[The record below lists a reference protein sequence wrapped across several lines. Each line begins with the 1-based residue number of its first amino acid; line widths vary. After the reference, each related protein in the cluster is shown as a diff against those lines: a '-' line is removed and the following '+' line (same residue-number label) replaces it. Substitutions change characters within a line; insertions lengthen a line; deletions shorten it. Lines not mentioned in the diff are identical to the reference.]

1 MEITLEELRIQPD
14 EIVSHIVQGDG
25 ITIMYNGKPYAKIV
39 PLDDKSAESDD
50 SGKELF
56 GLWKDRTETDDTASY
71 VRNMRQGRKL

>member
-14 EIVSHIVQGDG
+14 EIVAHIVQGNG

-39 PLDDKSAESDD
+39 PLGDESAEPDD
-50 SGKELF
+50 SEKELF
-56 GLWKDRTETDDTASY
+56 GLWKDRTEIDDASSY